1 MAITKSELIPKTD
14 GTVLSPSF
22 HVPTDLATGKPAN
35 PPARSGG
42 FPVLLSETPYGKS
55 FEDPIDPYLV
65 ERGYIGVSVDVAG
78 TGGSNAARGTGTIFP
93 YYPFTQASEKPVTPG
108 LVTRFDIEIRPVFAT
123 LKPGHSLRLVL
134 GTGDLP
140 HLMPNTT
147 EGPLLLGGIYSV
159 QHNAASLSWI
169 DIPVGTNPAS

>member
-1 MAITKSELIPKTD
+1 MWVANLEDVAPNGTATSLSGGALIGSMRTLD
-14 GTVLSPSF
+14 NT
-22 HVPTDLATGKPAN
+22 
-35 PPARSGG
+35 RSGLWPG
-42 FPVLLSETPYGKS
+42 
-55 FEDPIDPYLV
+55 
-65 ERGYIGVSVDVAG
+65 A
-78 TGGSNAARGTGTIFP
+78 SNAAGGAATVLP

>member
-1 MAITKSELIPKTD
+1 VGRQSRGCSAERHCHLAERGSVDRFDAHAGHHPKWALARRLEC
-14 GTVLSPSF
+14 GRRCRTVL
-22 HVPTDLATGKPAN
+22 
-35 PPARSGG
+35 
-42 FPVLLSETPYGKS
+42 
-55 FEDPIDPYLV
+55 
-65 ERGYIGVSVDVAG
+65 
-78 TGGSNAARGTGTIFP
+78 P